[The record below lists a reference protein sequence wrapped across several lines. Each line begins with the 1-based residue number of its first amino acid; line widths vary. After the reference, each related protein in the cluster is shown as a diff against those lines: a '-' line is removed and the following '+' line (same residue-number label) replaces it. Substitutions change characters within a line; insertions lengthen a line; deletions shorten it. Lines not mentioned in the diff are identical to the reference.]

1 MVDGAAGVR
10 IARVYSN
17 HNHHFKR
24 LVTDPAWLNN
34 YNYIYTLDKISLT
47 LKKNEKE
54 DFSKYRNVIYQHATS
69 LPIPTAQAQSF
80 NVDLIEK
87 YGEIVGKEMQI
98 FKVNVLLAPAMNIH
112 RNILCGRNFEYFSED
127 PLVSGRMAAALI
139 RGVQSNKNCGATVKH
154 FAGNNQEYNRMNN
167 DSRMSERTL
176 REIYLKGFQI
186 AIQEGHP
193 TALMTS
199 YNLINGIHPSENS
212 ELLIDVVRN
221 EWKFDGLIMT
231 DWIRSGEQEFNSA
244 KNPGQYVYNTLRA
257 GVNIQMTGHKIDFDY
272 ILQKLGQG
280 VLKRDHLLK
289 CASKVYETVEK
300 LNSL

>member
-17 HNHHFKR
+17 DHHRFKR

-34 YNYIYTLDKISLT
+34 YNYLYTLGKISLT
-47 LKKNEKE
+47 LTKNEKE
-54 DFSKYRNVIYQHATS
+54 DFSKYRNVIYQHTTS

-80 NVDLIEK
+80 NVDLIQK

-98 FKVNVLLAPAMNIH
+98 FNVNVLLAPAMNIH

-272 ILQKLGQG
+272 ILQKLGEG
-280 VLKRDHLLK
+280 VLKRDDLLK
-289 CASKVYETVEK
+289 CASKVYETVEL
-300 LNSL
+300 LNK

>member
-1 MVDGAAGVR
+1 
-10 IARVYSN
+10 
-17 HNHHFKR
+17 
-24 LVTDPAWLNN
+24 
-34 YNYIYTLDKISLT
+34 
-47 LKKNEKE
+47 
-54 DFSKYRNVIYQHATS
+54 
-69 LPIPTAQAQSF
+69 
-80 NVDLIEK
+80 
-87 YGEIVGKEMQI
+87 
-98 FKVNVLLAPAMNIH
+98 MNIH

-127 PLVSGRMAAALI
+127 PLVAGRMAAALI

-167 DSRMSERTL
+167 NSKMSERTL

-186 AIQEGHP
+186 AVQEGHP

-199 YNLINGIHPSENS
+199 YNLINGVHPSENS
-212 ELLIDVVRN
+212 QLLIDVVRN

-272 ILQKLGQG
+272 ILQKLGEG
-280 VLKRDHLLK
+280 VLKRDHLYK

>member
-1 MVDGAAGVR
+1 
-10 IARVYSN
+10 
-17 HNHHFKR
+17 
-24 LVTDPAWLNN
+24 
-34 YNYIYTLDKISLT
+34 
-47 LKKNEKE
+47 
-54 DFSKYRNVIYQHATS
+54 
-69 LPIPTAQAQSF
+69 
-80 NVDLIEK
+80 
-87 YGEIVGKEMQI
+87 MQI
-98 FKVNVLLAPAMNIH
+98 FNVNVLLAPAMNIH

-127 PLVSGRMAAALI
+127 PLVAGKMATALI
-139 RGVQSNKNCGATVKH
+139 KGVQSNKNCGATVKH

-167 DSRMSERTL
+167 NSKMSERTL

-186 AIQEGHP
+186 AVEEGHP

-199 YNLINGIHPSENS
+199 YNLINGVHPSENS
-212 ELLIDVVRN
+212 QLLIDVVRN

-272 ILQKLGQG
+272 ILQKLRDG
-280 VLKRDHLLK
+280 VLNREHLLK
-289 CASKVYETVEK
+289 CASKVYETIEK